1 MNLMMNLKPLTF
13 LPFFGRLVFLSGVIY
28 NTVWANTVIPVD
40 NSRPDETFSQ
50 TSPKQHLFSQKLKP
64 AEPTS
69 SASSQQISLTIEQ
82 LASRPDLVLRALI
95 PALKNNDMRGVE
107 ILLPIYAKQS
117 PDPFLLKWAQA
128 VVARKQGKFNESVR
142 LYRQIIAEKPNLQ
155 PARLQLAIA
164 LTQNRENEAAKA
176 QFNQLRSENLPA
188 PLLTLIDSYIDAINQ
203 RDSWNLYGGVNYL
216 HENNINN
223 APPKGTKAEGFT
235 PSSQPEKAHGLS
247 YFINLSKN
255 WSLAHGFFTEFSA
268 DINGKYYWDNHK
280 YDEFSTRLNLG
291 GGYRNAKT
299 EVKLMPF
306 VEQFWYVGGEN
317 ATKDA
322 RTLHRY
328 SKSSGINLDV
338 DYWLTPNWK
347 ISTVL
352 EYTEQRYIQPQR
364 QNSNGNSYSVSNTL
378 IYMPNSQQFWFV
390 GLDYYQKNTQLKAY
404 AFERQGIRLGW
415 GQEWSKGISTR
426 LQTSYATRTYQ
437 APSAEKNTIF
447 APSFFKVVQKN
458 REYGVNFTI
467 WHRSVHWLGITPK
480 ITWAYQKTTSNNP
493 FSEYERN
500 RIYLTF
506 SKNF

>member
-1 MNLMMNLKPLTF
+1 MINLKPLTF
-13 LPFFGRLVFLSGVIY
+13 LPFFCRLVFLSGVIY
-28 NTVWANTVIPVD
+28 NTAWANTVIPVD

-50 TSPKQHLFSQKLKP
+50 PSPKQHLFSQKPKP
-64 AEPTS
+64 TEPTS

-117 PDPFLLKWAQA
+117 PDSLLILKWAQA
-128 VVARKQGKFNESVR
+128 VVARKQGKLNESVR

-203 RDSWNLYGGVNYL
+203 RDSWNVYGGVNYL
-216 HENNINN
+216 HENNVNN

-364 QNSNGNSYSVSNTL
+364 QNSNGNSYSISNTL

-390 GLDYYQKNTQLKAY
+390 GLDYYQKNTRLKAY

-415 GQEWSKGISTR
+415 GQEWPKGISTR

-437 APSAEKNTIF
+437 APSAENNMIF

-467 WHRSVHWLGITPK
+467 WHRSLHWLGITPK

-493 FSEYERN
+493 FSEYDRN

-506 SKNF
+506 SKTF